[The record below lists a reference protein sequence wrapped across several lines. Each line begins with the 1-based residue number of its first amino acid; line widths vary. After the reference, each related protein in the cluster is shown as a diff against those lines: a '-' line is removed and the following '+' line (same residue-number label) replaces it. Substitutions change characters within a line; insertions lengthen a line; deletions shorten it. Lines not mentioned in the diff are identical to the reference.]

1 MMLLSHESFHG
12 ANVADVGRMDR
23 LVRALINLDQ
33 LPKENSLEA
42 LKLLQMAWAHHD
54 VCRSQPPRT
63 RRACAAA
70 LAADRSCLDIHGRW
84 PSTSHSGTFGL
95 RACCTR

>member
-23 LVRALINLDQ
+23 LVRTLINLDQ

-54 VCRSQPPRT
+54 VCAAPNPRT
-63 RRACAAA
+63 WRACATAR
-70 LAADRSCLDIHGRW
+70 AAD
-84 PSTSHSGTFGL
+84 
-95 RACCTR
+95 